1 MGGSKIE
8 LEPHILPRLMPDMK
22 IYNFQIPRTTPTDGL
37 KKLLFLEVNEVRKGP
52 PYKSWANWT
61 NFLSSWENGDF
72 FGVKTVVPSS
82 TLKMRKS
89 HKKLARVY
97 AYTHAYMQIPVK

>member
-1 MGGSKIE
+1 MN
-8 LEPHILPRLMPDMK
+8 LPRDRDREVK
-22 IYNFQIPRTTPTDGL
+22 
-37 KKLLFLEVNEVRKGP
+37 FLENSREI
-52 PYKSWANWT
+52 
-61 NFLSSWENGDF
+61 LENQEIETFQNGKTMIF

-97 AYTHAYMQIPVK
+97 AYTHAYTQIRYGGGKSAPPRDE